1 MDEKVKQIND
11 LQTQIHKL
19 HQQKWQKAQ
28 SILNAEQQP
37 QLKEMKS
44 FGKYGGWYKEGCPQ
58 PK

>member
-28 SILNAEQQP
+28 SILNAEQQA

-44 FGKYGGWYKEGCPQ
+44 FGKYGG
-58 PK
+58 